1 MQSIKNKWRSFG
13 LVVLLFCVAF
23 LLIGEQMKGDYF
35 TSQEKIIPE
44 DAKKVSFNTIQQN
57 FVSNQTALSGLELLF
72 EDLILDEP
80 SLQVK
85 IIKDDKIIYGS
96 SINAMQNGT
105 WKKLYTNIPLTKSE
119 YSILISAEKLN
130 NKPSA
135 YIVTKNNSSPENTN
149 LN

>member
-1 MQSIKNKWRSFG
+1 MQSIKNKWCSFG

-85 IIKDDKIIYGS
+85 ILRDDVAVYAS
-96 SINAMQNGT
+96 NININTIQNGI

-119 YSILISAEKLN
+119 YSILNFS
-130 NKPSA
+130 
-135 YIVTKNNSSPENTN
+135 
-149 LN
+149 